1 MPFVSGDKSTE
12 GIGSWQ
18 ELFKP
23 SSTER
28 VQRAKKRVLRPMEI
42 CLERARA
49 EKKAYEQY
57 KDEPRVI
64 QRARV
69 LKNYLKEKR
78 RFILENELLVGN
90 ITSKIRGASFS
101 FEMTRFMNEELNHP
115 SKDFEYSNLNKYPG

>member
-28 VQRAKKRVLRPMEI
+28 VQRAKKGVLRPMEI

-69 LKNYLKEKR
+69 LEAYLNDKK
-78 RFILENELLVGN
+78 
-90 ITSKIRGASFS
+90 SSFWKMS
-101 FEMTRFMNEELNHP
+101 
-115 SKDFEYSNLNKYPG
+115 